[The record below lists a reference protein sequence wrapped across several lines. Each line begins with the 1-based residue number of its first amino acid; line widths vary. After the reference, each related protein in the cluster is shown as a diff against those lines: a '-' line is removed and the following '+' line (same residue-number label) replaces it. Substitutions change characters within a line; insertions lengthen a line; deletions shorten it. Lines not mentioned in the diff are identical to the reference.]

1 MTDMTNSLALN
12 LPFNLTSVLFER
24 CFLHDFSSKVPT
36 QYLFLALVTKKK
48 KALFSLI
55 MVV

>member
-36 QYLFLALVTKKK
+36 QYLFLTLVTKKK